1 MTKLHI
7 LKYPN
12 PRLRIKAK
20 KVNKFDKSLENLV
33 NDLFETMYSA
43 DGIGLAATQVDI
55 HKQVVVMDLSEKKN
69 SPKVFVN
76 PQFTV
81 KDDKSLY
88 SCTEGCL
95 SIPGF
100 HEEILR
106 PDKII
111 VNYQDIHGK
120 LITEEPEGLLTVC
133 YQHEVD
139 HLNGILFVDYLSPL
153 KRSRIKK
160 KLESEKK

>member
-33 NDLFETMYSA
+33 NDLFETMYFA